1 MRRGPPL
8 QRPVSAR
15 HPPLAIAQCGEPQ
28 DQQRADVAERIAV
41 PASAIGPRLD
51 VDQRIADDDEQAE
64 PARNL
69 GPAKARIAQEA
80 FVAPLAH
87 PLGLGGTRAAAQSLS
102 GEEARH
108 PPASSSSRALD
119 RNSSG
124 DPRIAAPEDGRASG
138 RERGWSWAKRWVG

>member
-1 MRRGPPL
+1 MRRGPRL
-8 QRPVSAR
+8 QRPGIAR

-28 DQQRADVAERIAV
+28 DQQRSDGDERIAV

-87 PLGLGGTRAAAQSLS
+87 PLGLGGTRAAAQYLS

-108 PPASSSSRALD
+108 QPASSSSRAID
-119 RNSSG
+119 RNSS
-124 DPRIAAPEDGRASG
+124 DRKSTRLNS
-138 RERGWSWAKRWVG
+138 SQ